1 MPLLGMN
8 RHDPGM
14 MKVRLDQ
21 QFRSLDMDDKQG
33 IVEFLEAGRTGIM
46 PEEKIRL
53 SESGRMFVSSDDFR
67 RVFEDQRAR
76 SPEEDMIKG
85 LMTIIAQQAAPVRP
99 APGMLRP
106 EHGDRVGG
114 HQRGHMPGAG
124 LCAVCGK

>member
-1 MPLLGMN
+1 
-8 RHDPGM
+8 M

-67 RVFEDQRAR
+67 RVFEEQRAR